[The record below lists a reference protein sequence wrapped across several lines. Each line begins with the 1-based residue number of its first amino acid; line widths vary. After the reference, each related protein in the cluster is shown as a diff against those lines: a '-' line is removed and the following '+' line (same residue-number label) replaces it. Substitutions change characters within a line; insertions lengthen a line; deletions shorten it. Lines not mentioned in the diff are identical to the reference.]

1 LRIEWHGHS
10 FIVVESAEG
19 VRVAIDPHDGASLN
33 LPVHRVEAD
42 YVLITHDH
50 FDHNAVEVISGY
62 RGVAKWKTGAF
73 NAAGVR
79 VEGLPSFH
87 DKSGGELRGPNT
99 IYVLEV
105 DNIRVA
111 HLGDLG
117 HPLTSELAEKLAG
130 VDVLALPV
138 GGIYTIDAYEAR
150 EVVEKV
156 GAKLVIPMHY
166 WVPGSTLPL
175 DPLDRFLSIAK
186 ARRLRVDSTAIEFTA
201 SELPER
207 TTIVVFDASKL

>member
-10 FIVVESAEG
+10 FLVVESAGG

-33 LPVHRVEAD
+33 LPVHRVDAD
-42 YVLITHDH
+42 FVLVTHDH
-50 FDHNAVEVISGY
+50 FDHNAVEVVSGY
-62 RGVAKWKTGAF
+62 RGVAKWKTGLF
-73 NAAGVR
+73 DAAGLR

-99 IYVLEV
+99 IYIVEV
-105 DNIRVA
+105 DGVRVA

-130 VDVLALPV
+130 VEVLALPV
-138 GGIYTIDAYEAR
+138 GGVYTIDAYEAR
-150 EVVEKV
+150 EIVEKIQPR
-156 GAKLVIPMHY
+156 LVIPLHY

-175 DPLDRFLSIAK
+175 DPLDRFLTVSK
-186 ARRLRVDSTAIEFTA
+186 ARRLRLDSTVVEFEA
-201 SELPER
+201 GELPEKA
-207 TTIVVFDASKL
+207 TVVVFDASRL